1 VVSADLERAVRY
13 LRKRRRMYGIPA
25 KDQRTLRRLWPS
37 VTLLAAYREMSRREA
52 ERRTQIRL
60 RRTRDPQIGH
70 GYM

>member
-13 LRKRRRMYGIPA
+13 LRKKRRRFCIPA
-25 KDQRTLRRLWPS
+25 KDQRMLRRLWPS
-37 VTLLAAYREMSRREA
+37 VTLLAAYREMSRREV
-52 ERRTQIRL
+52 ERRTRI